1 MASFSSQLECADR
14 KGGHGDHSHR
24 VEHCLAHQLGVVHHL
39 GPHSWLCHDSGWG
52 PQPGCAIYLLVR
64 QGVGDVAHGHW
75 LAHGHRLWVQGQL
88 GAKVGHMV
96 EGGRVHCDVA
106 DGGCGG
112 CQLHSRAGGGGGDVG
127 DMLAPRPLQN
137 MVHSLDD

>member
-1 MASFSSQLECADR
+1 
-14 KGGHGDHSHR
+14 
-24 VEHCLAHQLGVVHHL
+24 
-39 GPHSWLCHDSGWG
+39 
-52 PQPGCAIYLLVR
+52 
-64 QGVGDVAHGHW
+64 
-75 LAHGHRLWVQGQL
+75 
-88 GAKVGHMV
+88 MV

-127 DMLAPRPLQN
+127 DVLAPRPLQN